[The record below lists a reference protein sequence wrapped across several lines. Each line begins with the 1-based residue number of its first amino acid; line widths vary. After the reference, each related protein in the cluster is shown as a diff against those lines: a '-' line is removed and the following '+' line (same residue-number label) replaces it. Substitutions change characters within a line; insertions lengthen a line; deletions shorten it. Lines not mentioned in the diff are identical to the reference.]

1 MIKVHSTKITASSR
15 QLKQVTSAEETPKDI
30 EQEAQDEATT
40 EAQDNADVKVVLSP
54 VQSQSLLDTE
64 PEDKPIVED
73 RDTSPTGTNNMGYF

>member
-1 MIKVHSTKITASSR
+1 M
-15 QLKQVTSAEETPKDI
+15 KQETSAIEAPKDI

-40 EAQDNADVKVVLSP
+40 EAQEKADVKVVLSP

>member
-1 MIKVHSTKITASSR
+1 M
-15 QLKQVTSAEETPKDI
+15 KQVTSAEEIPKDI
-30 EQEAQDEATT
+30 KQEAQDEATT